1 MLPTVILI
9 DTIRMKITKE
19 LVIAFFE
26 DRCSKEEA
34 EAVYKHL
41 QENPQI
47 LRDYFPE
54 EEWME
59 FNAVEAP
66 TETWSEEVWEKIRP
80 AKIRLIHFI
89 RVAAAIVVIGS
100 GVFAYRYYTMRAP
113 QELVASTII
122 RDTTLTNNSPRP
134 RRDTL
139 TDGSVVDLY
148 PGSSL
153 RLRWNFEK
161 DKRVITLSGEA
172 QFNVQKDKTRPFT
185 VLSKGIETT
194 VLGTVFRIRDYA
206 EKSVASVRLISGK
219 VLVRNLIHPDQTEIL
234 LAGQECAFD
243 NRKSTLTRI
252 VVPKHLAAPT
262 LELDQLADGA
272 EQETETEI
280 LFRNLPLPK
289 VLAALSRSYHTPI
302 QFRNADLSN
311 RSFTGSVQKTQSL
324 EDALNS
330 IAELNDLLVT
340 EQDGS
345 YRIAIRR

>member
-1 MLPTVILI
+1 
-9 DTIRMKITKE
+9 MKITKE

-41 QENPQI
+41 QENPRI

-59 FNAVEAP
+59 FNAVEVP
-66 TETWSEEVWEKIRP
+66 TEPWSEDVWKKIRP
-80 AKIRLIHFI
+80 AKIRLIHLI

-100 GVFAYRYYTMRAP
+100 GVFAYRYYNTMRAP
-113 QELVASTII
+113 RMLVASTII
-122 RDTTLTNNSPRP
+122 RDTTLTNSSPGP

-139 TDGSVVDLY
+139 TDGSVVELY

-161 DKRVITLSGEA
+161 DKRVMTLSGEA
-172 QFNVQKDKTRPFT
+172 QFNVQKDKMRPFT

-194 VLGTVFRIRDYA
+194 ALGTVFRIRDYA

-243 NRKSTLTRI
+243 SRKSALTRTLI
-252 VVPKHLAAPT
+252 PKRVAEPT
-262 LELDQLADGA
+262 LELGQLADGT

-289 VLAALSRSYHTPI
+289 VLAVLSRSYHTPI

-324 EDALNS
+324 EEALNS
-330 IAELNDLLVT
+330 IAELNDLFVT

-345 YRIAIRR
+345 YRIAVRR